1 VVAPT
6 LRPLTLGELLDV
18 AFGLYRSTFATL
30 LVVAVACH
38 LVPTALSIYLWR
50 SGRLFEEPLWL
61 AGYVLLAWILNSIA
75 VAATTI
81 IVSDAYLGR
90 RTSAGEAFSRT
101 GPLILNLIAISIL
114 SSLLIGLGFLF
125 LVVPGI
131 IVLCGLVLS
140 SVVMVVESPR
150 RARDA
155 MSRSWELTRGF
166 RGKILGLLF
175 VTFVLLSVPGIAI
188 GAIWGSVGLG
198 MESGGSLVP
207 RVLGEV
213 LQVVIYPYFYT
224 VLTLAYYDLRV
235 RKEGFDLEVLATAMQ
250 PA

>member
-1 VVAPT
+1 MAAPT
-6 LRPLTLGELLDV
+6 LRPLTLGEVLDV

-38 LVPTALSIYLWR
+38 LIPTVLSVYLWR
-50 SGRLFEEPLWL
+50 SGRLFEQPLL
-61 AGYVLLAWILNSIA
+61 LFGYVLIAWILNSIA

-90 RTSAGEAFSRT
+90 RTSAGEALRRT
-101 GPLILNLIAISIL
+101 GPLLLNLIGISIM
-114 SSLLIGLGFLF
+114 SSLLIGLGLILF
-125 LVVPGI
+125 ILPGLY
-131 IVLCGLVLS
+131 VLAGLVLS

-166 RGKILGLLF
+166 RGKVFGLLF
-175 VTFVLLSVPGIAI
+175 VTFVLLSVPSIAI
-188 GAIWGSVGLG
+188 GAIWGIVGPGL
-198 MESGGSLVP
+198 ESEALLP

-250 PA
+250 PG